1 MHRGR
6 LRKIR
11 AMKKGFLI
19 VLAFFLLALGGC
31 GGSSDT
37 TETAAS
43 SSDSGTAAE
52 AVQISEQE
60 VTTRSVDEMT
70 PDEGGLVGEEP
81 KPVIP
86 EGPPPENLVYQE
98 LIEGDGEVAEDGDTV
113 TIQYVGADYKTGEN
127 YDSSW
132 GWDNP
137 YVFTLGEGEVIKG
150 LEQGVEGMAAGD
162 RRELVIPPALAN
174 PSGKVS
180 GIPEKETVVYVVDLL
195 AVE

>member
-1 MHRGR
+1 MA
-6 LRKIR
+6 
-11 AMKKGFLI
+11 AMKRGLLI
-19 VLAFFLLALGGC
+19 ILALLVLGLAGC
-31 GGSSDT
+31 GGGSDT
-37 TETAAS
+37 TETSTS
-43 SSDSGTAAE
+43 SSDSSGTVAE

-60 VTTRSVDEMT
+60 VTSRSADELT

-81 KPVIP
+81 KPVVP
-86 EGPPPENLVYQE
+86 DGPPPENLVYQE
-98 LIEGDGEVAEDGDTV
+98 FIEGDGEVAEDGDTV

-137 YVFTLGEGEVIKG
+137 YVFTLGKGEVIKG
-150 LEQGVEGMAAGD
+150 LEQGVEGMAVGD
-162 RRELVIPPALAN
+162 RRELIIPPALAN
-174 PSGKVS
+174 PDGSVS